1 MALLLQFFLLSVLLP
16 LCYCADPITHYC
28 DQSYTSGRIE
38 TNINHV
44 ISDLV
49 TKASVGG
56 FAVSS
61 YGKGKDTIYGLAQC
75 RGDVSSDDCS
85 SCLADAAKQLPVVRF
100 LILLVIIKI

>member
-1 MALLLQFFLLSVLLP
+1 MEPLLKIFLLSVLLP
-16 LCYCADPITHYC
+16 LCYCADPIAHYC
-28 DQSYTSGRIE
+28 GQSYTSGQIE

-56 FAVSS
+56 FAVTS
-61 YGKGKDTIYGLAQC
+61 YGKGNDTIYGLAQC

-85 SCLADAAKQLPVVRF
+85 SCLADAAKQLPAVRF
-100 LILLVIIKI
+100 LIC

>member
-1 MALLLQFFLLSVLLP
+1 MPSLLQILLLSLLLP
-16 LCYCADPITHYC
+16 LCYCADPVAHYC
-28 DQSYTSGRIE
+28 GQNYSSSHIE
-38 TNINHV
+38 TNINLV

-61 YGKGKDTIYGLAQC
+61 FGKGNNTIYGLAQC

-85 SCLADAAKQLPVVRF
+85 SCLADAAKQFPTVC
-100 LILLVIIKI
+100 